1 MIRRVTIIKT
11 RHQVHRNI
19 NDDLKWI
26 GTSLG
31 LFSLRDKNS
40 SCFRIFINLLR
51 RARER
56 RLTSSDELAELTGLT
71 RGTVVH
77 HLNILMDAGIVVREQ
92 KGYILRTDRMEVLVQ
107 VIRHDVN
114 TAFDEI
120 EAIAADIDKHLG

>member
-1 MIRRVTIIKT
+1 VIRRVTIIKT
-11 RHQVHRNI
+11 RHQVNRNI

-40 SCFRIFINLLR
+40 SCFRIFIALLR

-77 HLNILMDAGIVVREQ
+77 HLNILMDAGFVIREQ
-92 KGYILRTDRMEVLVQ
+92 KGYILRTDRMEVLVKM
-107 VIRHDVN
+107 IRHDIN
-114 TAFDEI
+114 QAFDEI
-120 EAIAADIDKHLG
+120 EVIAADIDKHLG

>member
-11 RHQVHRNI
+11 RHQVNRNI

-40 SCFRIFINLLR
+40 SCFRIFIALLR

-77 HLNILMDAGIVVREQ
+77 HLNILMDAGFVIREQ
-92 KGYILRTDRMEVLVQ
+92 KGYILRTDRMEVLVKM
-107 VIRHDVN
+107 IRHDIN
-114 TAFDEI
+114 QAFDEI
-120 EAIAADIDKHLG
+120 EVIAADIDKHLG